1 MKTLIAIVVAAV
13 AAGCGSSNL
22 SLSVRAGAPTGAT
35 ASRSALTFANGIELT
50 RVRIVVK
57 EIKLELARSADAGTA
72 DLEEH
77 DMALGPFL
85 VDLTG
90 TTLDSGAPA
99 TVTSADLPAGTYRE
113 IKFKIHKPES
123 TEQGVS
129 TDAAIKAM
137 ADAGASI
144 IAEGTIDGTPF
155 TFSTPMDVEQELE
168 GSFDLASGSNLTL
181 NVDASTW
188 FGGSGSAR
196 LDPRDAA
203 VRSQIEGNIQ
213 RSFKAFK
220 DDNHDGHDDDSH
232 GG

>member
-1 MKTLIAIVVAAV
+1 MKNLIAVVIAAV
-13 AAGCGSSNL
+13 VAGCGGSNL

-35 ASRSALTFANGIELT
+35 ASRSALTFSNGITLT

-57 EIKLELARSADAGTA
+57 EIKLELARTADAGTA

-77 DMALGPFL
+77 DMAVGPFL
-85 VDLTG
+85 VDLSG
-90 TTLDSGAPA
+90 ATLDSGAPA
-99 TVTSADLPAGTYRE
+99 TLTSADLPAGTYRE

-123 TEQGVS
+123 TEPGVS
-129 TDAAIKAM
+129 ANAGVAEMAA
-137 ADAGASI
+137 AGASI
-144 IAEGTIDGTPF
+144 VADGTIDGQPF

-188 FGGSGSAR
+188 FGTSSAR

-203 VRSQIEGNIQ
+203 VRSEIEGNIQ

-220 DDNHDGHDDDSH
+220 DDNHDGHDDDSSH